1 MGDVSTRVWGSSL
14 SDHAPLKWLPFLVSI
29 MSVGRAYVRD
39 IEPVLQVINI
49 SNSDAYRGII
59 PPEQFNDPN
68 LTLDQLHKE
77 FENMIFY
84 AYRLENKPVGVAALR
99 IDEGEAGTVRWVHVL
114 PENRRKGVGTSLM
127 RHIESEAK
135 KMGLKKLRVAYVW
148 EKAYWAKGFYTKL
161 GYKKKEKVTLPWGDR
176 AYIYEKAVP

>member
-1 MGDVSTRVWGSSL
+1 
-14 SDHAPLKWLPFLVSI
+14 
-29 MSVGRAYVRD
+29 MSVGRAYARD
-39 IEPVLQVINI
+39 IESVLQVINT
-49 SNSDAYRGII
+49 SNSDAYRSII
-59 PPEQFNDPN
+59 PPDQFKDPI

-99 IDEGEAGTVRWVHVL
+99 IDEGEAGTVKWVHVL
-114 PENRRKGVGTSLM
+114 PEHKRKGVGTSLM

-161 GYKKKEKVTLPWGDR
+161 SYRKKEMVTLPWGDH